1 MKAAMLAAGVGH
13 RLGMGENAPPKALLR
28 FDGQTLLRRHL
39 DILAHFGLFD
49 LTLVVGHQAHAIEQ
63 EVRAIAAEDRVR
75 TRFNPDYR
83 RSSLLSLS
91 MLRDVLRVGEPV
103 LYMDADVLYDWR
115 LLDRLLGSAHADCIL
130 IARGDPD
137 PEWLEVR
144 IREDRI
150 VGFDKC
156 MTGADSDLR
165 AEWVGFARFSAAAAA
180 RLADAIDRYV
190 ESGQVDV
197 IYEKP
202 IRDVILATDAFGFE
216 DVTDLP
222 WIEID
227 FPEDVQRARLEIL
240 PRLLDLPRRH
250 GGCSGPLSMSRA

>member
-13 RLGMGENAPPKALLR
+13 RLGMGEAAPPKALLR
-28 FDGQTLLRRHL
+28 FDGRTLLARHL
-39 DILAHFGLFD
+39 DILARFGLFD

-63 EVRAIAAEDRVR
+63 ELRAIGAADRVK
-75 TRFNPDYR
+75 TRFNPGYR
-83 RSSLLSLS
+83 RGSLLSLW
-91 MLRDVLRVGEPV
+91 MLRDILRAGEPV
-103 LYMDADVLYDWR
+103 VYMDADVLYDWR

-137 PEWLEVR
+137 PEWVEVR
-144 IREDRI
+144 IQGDRI
-150 VGFDKC
+150 VAFDKDV
-156 MTGADSDLR
+156 TVAEFDIR
-165 AEWVGFARFSAAAAA
+165 AEWVGFARFSATTAA

-197 IYEKP
+197 ICEKAM
-202 IRDVILATDAFGFE
+202 RDVILATDAFGFQ

-227 FPEDVQRARLEIL
+227 FPEDVQRARLQIL
-240 PRLLDLPRRH
+240 PRLLDLPRGR
-250 GGCSGPLSMSRA
+250 GGCARPLSVHRP